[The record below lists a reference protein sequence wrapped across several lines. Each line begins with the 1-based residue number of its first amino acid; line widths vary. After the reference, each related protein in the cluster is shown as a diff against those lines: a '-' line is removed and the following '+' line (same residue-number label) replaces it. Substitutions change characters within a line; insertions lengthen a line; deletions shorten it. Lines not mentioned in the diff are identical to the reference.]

1 MFIGT
6 VSRSV
11 QQQNR
16 SIRQDPISHYSLVDG
31 MLDQKVLIIDD
42 DADLLQLAG
51 LIFKKAGAQVITA
64 HDGLD
69 GISKFFTHHPN
80 LIILDVMMPGSNGF
94 DVCQRIRQVSDEPLI
109 MLTALNQEQ
118 DMLQGLAAGADDF
131 LSKPFNPDILL
142 ARAQTVLRRSQR
154 STGQNGTNGTN
165 GYSSSKGNN
174 GHNGHNGLNSHNGY
188 NGRSESPASFSYN
201 DGYLSIDIE
210 KHEVL
215 IQGKRI
221 KLTPVE
227 FRLLVYLARN
237 AGKLLTFEK
246 ILVNVWGNE
255 YRGSM
260 EHVHVYIS
268 HLRKKVEQD
277 ARQPRYIMTIHG
289 MGYIFEKQEVVH
301 KF

>member
-1 MFIGT
+1 MLT
-6 VSRSV
+6 KNVSRSV
-11 QQQNR
+11 QQQNWPTR
-16 SIRQDPISHYSLVDG
+16 PDHTSVYPLAVS

-42 DADLLQLAG
+42 DADLIQLAS

-69 GISKFFTHHPN
+69 GLSKFFTHHPN

-131 LSKPFNPDILL
+131 VSKPFNPDILL

-154 STGQNGTNGTN
+154 SN
-165 GYSSSKGNN
+165 GYNGYNGSN
-174 GHNGHNGLNSHNGY
+174 GHNGHNGQNGSNGHNG
-188 NGRSESPASFSYN
+188 RHESSTSFSYN

-289 MGYIFEKQEVVH
+289 MGYIFEKQELGYKV
-301 KF
+301 

>member
-1 MFIGT
+1 MI
-6 VSRSV
+6 
-11 QQQNR
+11 
-16 SIRQDPISHYSLVDG
+16 
-31 MLDQKVLIIDD
+31 DQKVLIIDD
-42 DADLLQLAG
+42 DADLLQLAS
-51 LIFKKAGAQVITA
+51 LIFKKAGAQVVTA

-94 DVCQRIRQVSDEPLI
+94 EVCQRIRQVSDDPLI
-109 MLTALNQEQ
+109 MLTSLNREQ

-131 LSKPFNPDILL
+131 LSKPFSPEILL
-142 ARAQTVLRRSQR
+142 ARAQTVLRRAQR
-154 STGQNGTNGTN
+154 S
-165 GYSSSKGNN
+165 N
-174 GHNGHNGLNSHNGY
+174 GHNGSNGQNGYSGHNGHSGNS
-188 NGRSESPASFSYN
+188 ASFTYN
-201 DGYLSIDIE
+201 DGYLSIDLE

-215 IQGKRI
+215 INGKRI

-237 AGKLLTFEK
+237 AGKLVTFEK

-268 HLRKKVEQD
+268 HLRRKFEQD
-277 ARQPRYIMTIHG
+277 ARNPRYIMTIHG
-289 MGYIFEKQEVVH
+289 MGYIFEKQELGL
-301 KF
+301 KI

>member
-1 MFIGT
+1 MADRMI
-6 VSRSV
+6 
-11 QQQNR
+11 
-16 SIRQDPISHYSLVDG
+16 
-31 MLDQKVLIIDD
+31 DQTVLIIDD
-42 DADLLQLAG
+42 DADLLQLAS
-51 LIFKKAGAQVITA
+51 LIFKKAGAQVVTA

-69 GISKFFTHHPN
+69 GISKFFMHHPN

-94 DVCQRIRQVSDEPLI
+94 DVCQRIRQVSDDPLI
-109 MLTALNQEQ
+109 MLTSLNREQ

-131 LSKPFNPDILL
+131 LSKPFSPEILL
-142 ARAQTVLRRSQR
+142 ARAQTVLRRAQR
-154 STGQNGTNGTN
+154 SNGQNGSNGH
-165 GYSSSKGNN
+165 K
-174 GHNGHNGLNSHNGY
+174 GHNGHNSNS
-188 NGRSESPASFSYN
+188 ASFSYN
-201 DGYLSIDIE
+201 DGYLSIDLE

-215 IQGKRI
+215 IHGKRI

-268 HLRKKVEQD
+268 HLRRKVEQD
-277 ARQPRYIMTIHG
+277 AKNPRYIMTIHG
-289 MGYIFEKQEVVH
+289 MGYIFEKQELGM
-301 KF
+301 KI

>member
-1 MFIGT
+1 LLFYFIG
-6 VSRSV
+6 
-11 QQQNR
+11 
-16 SIRQDPISHYSLVDG
+16 IRVETFAAIEIGNFGTTAIFFIPLVAS
-31 MLDQKVLIIDD
+31 MIDQTILIIDD
-42 DADLLQLAG
+42 DADLLQLAS
-51 LIFKKAGAQVITA
+51 LIFKKAGAKVITA

-69 GISKFFTHHPN
+69 GLSKFFTHHPN

-94 DVCQRIRQVSDEPLI
+94 DVCQRIRQVSDNPLI
-109 MLTALNQEQ
+109 MLTALNQDQ

-131 LSKPFNPDILL
+131 LSKPFNPEILL
-142 ARAQTVLRRSQR
+142 ARAQTVLSRIQR
-154 STGQNGTNGTN
+154 SNGQNG
-165 GYSSSKGNN
+165 SN
-174 GHNGHNGLNSHNGY
+174 GHNGRNGYKGHNGS
-188 NGRSESPASFSYN
+188 SVSFSYN

-215 IQGKRI
+215 IHGKRI

-255 YRGSM
+255 YLGSM

-268 HLRKKVEQD
+268 HLRRKVEED
-277 ARQPRYIMTIHG
+277 PKHPRYIMTIHG
-289 MGYIFEKQEVVH
+289 MGYIFEKQEVGF
-301 KF
+301 KL

>member
-1 MFIGT
+1 MI
-6 VSRSV
+6 
-11 QQQNR
+11 
-16 SIRQDPISHYSLVDG
+16 
-31 MLDQKVLIIDD
+31 DQKVLIIDD
-42 DADLLQLAG
+42 DADLLQLAS
-51 LIFKKAGAQVITA
+51 LIFKKAGAQVVTA

-94 DVCQRIRQVSDEPLI
+94 DVCQRIRQVSDDPLI
-109 MLTALNQEQ
+109 MLTSLNREQ
-118 DMLQGLAAGADDF
+118 DILQGLEAGADDF
-131 LSKPFNPDILL
+131 LSKPFNPEILL

-154 STGQNGTNGTN
+154 SSGHSEHIGHNGNNGN
-165 GYSSSKGNN
+165 SGNN
-174 GHNGHNGLNSHNGY
+174 GHNGSSG
-188 NGRSESPASFSYN
+188 SFSYQ

-215 IQGKRI
+215 IKGKRI

-227 FRLLVYLARN
+227 FRLLAYLARN

-255 YRGSM
+255 YLGSM

-268 HLRKKVEQD
+268 HLRKKVEED
-277 ARQPRYIMTIHG
+277 ARNPRYIMTIHG
-289 MGYIFEKQEVVH
+289 MGYIFEKQEIGL
-301 KF
+301 KI

>member
-1 MFIGT
+1 M
-6 VSRSV
+6 
-11 QQQNR
+11 
-16 SIRQDPISHYSLVDG
+16 H
-31 MLDQKVLIIDD
+31 DQTILIIDD
-42 DADLLQLAG
+42 DADLLQLAS
-51 LIFKKAGAQVITA
+51 LIFKKAGARVVTA

-69 GISKFFTHHPN
+69 GLSKFFTHRPN
-80 LIILDVMMPGSNGF
+80 LIILDIMMPGSNGF
-94 DVCQRIRQVSDEPLI
+94 DVCQRIRQVSEDPLI
-109 MLTALNQEQ
+109 MLTSLNQEK
-118 DMLQGLAAGADDF
+118 DILQGLAAGADDF

-154 STGQNGTNGTN
+154 SN
-165 GYSSSKGNN
+165 GYNGQSGYNGNNGYN
-174 GHNGHNGLNSHNGY
+174 GHNGS
-188 NGRSESPASFSYN
+188 SASFSYN

-215 IQGKRI
+215 IHGKRI

-227 FRLLVYLARN
+227 FRLLVFLARN

-268 HLRKKVEQD
+268 HLRKKVEED
-277 ARQPRYIMTIHG
+277 ARNPRYIMTIHG
-289 MGYIFEKQEVVH
+289 MGYIFEKQELGLRI
-301 KF
+301 

>member
-1 MFIGT
+1 M
-6 VSRSV
+6 
-11 QQQNR
+11 
-16 SIRQDPISHYSLVDG
+16 H
-31 MLDQKVLIIDD
+31 DQTILIIDD
-42 DADLLQLAG
+42 DADLLQLAS
-51 LIFKKAGAQVITA
+51 LIFKKAGARVVTA

-69 GISKFFTHHPN
+69 GLSKFFTHRPN

-94 DVCQRIRQVSDEPLI
+94 DVCQRIRQVSEDPLI
-109 MLTALNQEQ
+109 MLTSLNQEK
-118 DMLQGLAAGADDF
+118 DILQGLAAGADDF

-154 STGQNGTNGTN
+154 S
-165 GYSSSKGNN
+165 
-174 GHNGHNGLNSHNGY
+174 NGY
-188 NGRSESPASFSYN
+188 NGQNGYNRNNGNGGHNGSSASFSYN

-215 IQGKRI
+215 IHGKRI

-255 YRGSM
+255 YLGSM

-268 HLRKKVEQD
+268 HLRKKVEED
-277 ARQPRYIMTIHG
+277 ARNPRYIMTIHG
-289 MGYIFEKQEVVH
+289 MGYIFEKQELGFMV
-301 KF
+301 